1 MAEFEG
7 KVDEGKNQGEEK
19 EARPG
24 WLEDGQ
30 EILADGDYD
39 AIVMGTGLS
48 ECIISGLLSVN
59 RKRVLHVDR
68 NNYYGAE
75 SASLALNTLYDKF
88 GKGPESNIPKEFGR
102 VNDWA
107 VDLIPKFIMADGDL
121 TKILL
126 HSKVTRYLRFKSIDG
141 SYVYKD
147 GKVEKVP
154 STPAEALSSNL
165 MGFFEK
171 RKFRNFLIY
180 CEKYSEA
187 DSSTWMKKKPLTQ
200 WSCADLF
207 AWYDLGSDTQSFIGH
222 AMMLYADD
230 SYLDRRAS
238 DAVDALKLYMD
249 SMRRYE
255 PFCTPYIYPEYGLG
269 GLPEG
274 FSRLCAVNGGTFML
288 NRGVDEVIMKD
299 GKAWGI
305 RSNHVD
311 EKGVVIPE
319 IAKAPIIVGDP
330 SYFAEGQKKKTGQVA
345 RSICI
350 LNHTIA
356 NTDDCESVQ
365 IIIPAA
371 QVGRTHDI
379 YVCMVS
385 YSHYVC
391 AKDHFVAIVSTTVE
405 TSNPIAELDAGIRV
419 LGKIEERFD
428 SVSDLYEPTAD
439 GASDKC
445 YMSKSYD
452 AASHFEETA
461 TDVKDLYQR
470 ITGEKLDMTIDPNIN
485 EDEY

>member
-7 KVDEGKNQGEEK
+7 TGTEGKGEEK
-19 EARPG
+19 DARPA
-24 WLEDGQ
+24 WLEEGQ
-30 EILADGDYD
+30 QMLADGDYD
-39 AIVMGTGLS
+39 AIVMGTGLT
-48 ECIISGLLSVN
+48 ECIISGLLSVEG
-59 RKRVLHVDR
+59 KRVLHVDR

-75 SASLALNTLYDKF
+75 SASLAINTLYEKF
-88 GKGPESNIPKEFGR
+88 NKGTVPEGLAPDGR

-107 VDLIPKFIMADGDL
+107 IDLIPKFIMADGDL

-126 HSKVTRYLRFKSIDG
+126 LSKVTRYLQFKSIDG

-187 DSSTWMKKKPLTQ
+187 DSSTWMKKKPLTA

-207 AWYDLGSDTQSFIGH
+207 AWYDLGTDTQSFIGH
-222 AMMLYADD
+222 AMMLYSDD

-269 GLPEG
+269 GLPES
-274 FSRLCAVNGGTFML
+274 FSRLCAVYGGTFML

-299 GKAWGI
+299 GKSWGI
-305 RSNHVD
+305 RSNN
-311 EKGVVIPE
+311 EKGEPE
-319 IAKAPIIVGDP
+319 IAKAPVIIGDP
-330 SYFAEGQKKKTGQVA
+330 SYFADAQKKKTGQVV

-350 LNHTIA
+350 LKHPIP

-385 YSHYVC
+385 YAHYVC
-391 AKDHFVAIVSTTVE
+391 IKGHYVAIVSTTVE
-405 TSNPIAELDAGIRV
+405 TSDPIAELDAGLRV
-419 LGKIEERFD
+419 LGRIEERFD
-428 SVSDLYEPTAD
+428 SVSDLYESTSD
-439 GASDKC
+439 GSSDKC
-445 YMSKSYD
+445 FISKSYD

-461 TDVKDLYQR
+461 QDVKDLYAR
-470 ITGEKLDMTIDPNIN
+470 ITGKELDMTIDPNLDAD
-485 EDEY
+485 EDGY